1 MENPSS
7 IEWAE
12 NAALFPDYPSAAAAA
27 FLSWPPAFDEEEEEG
42 TAIGMM
48 RSGGGLSGPQSHR
61 EAEKRRR
68 GRINAQLATL
78 RTLIPMSD
86 KMDKATLLS
95 SVVDHVKDLKRK
107 VTEIS
112 KVLADIPVETD
123 QVIVDDAQDYDE
135 QRSFFNAVNFVRVS
149 ICCDDR
155 PELFAEMNNVLK
167 ELKLVMVHAD
177 VTCLGGRVRTIIL
190 LLCPDKDKGISINS
204 FKQSLKLALCK
215 VAIPSSS
222 TTYRIRSKRQRFF
235 LPVAHFHSI
244 NK

>member
-7 IEWAE
+7 VEWGE
-12 NAALFPDYPSAAAAA
+12 NAALFPGYPSAAAAA
-27 FLSWPPAFDEEEEEG
+27 LLSWPPAFDEGG

-48 RSGGGLSGPQSHR
+48 RSGGGLISAPQSHR

-68 GRINAQLATL
+68 DRINAQLATL

-86 KMDKATLLS
+86 KMDKASLLS

-112 KVLADIPVETD
+112 KVLADIPAETD
-123 QVIVDDAQDYDE
+123 QVTVDDAKYSDE
-135 QRSFFNAVNFVRVS
+135 QRSFFTAVNFLRVS

-155 PELFAEMNNVLK
+155 PELFPEINSVLK
-167 ELKLVMVHAD
+167 ELKLVMLHAD

-235 LPVAHFHSI
+235 LPDAHFH
-244 NK
+244 